1 MMVYHEPRAVNIGQI
16 DAGREELVG
25 GAHPKK
31 EILKKGLACCLECP
45 PLPRHFNGGINNRFH
60 ARAHCPIGIPIPGRI
75 AEVVPMLN
83 NITAV
88 VHYYATRDRG
98 H

>member
-31 EILKKGLACCLECP
+31 INQKKW
-45 PLPRHFNGGINNRFH
+45 RM
-60 ARAHCPIGIPIPGRI
+60 GR
-75 AEVVPMLN
+75 
-83 NITAV
+83 
-88 VHYYATRDRG
+88 
-98 H
+98 